1 MLLDVGVM
9 VDVEDVEGNIF
20 FYVKCYGESNK
31 LFDLISIEF
40 FLNKNVS
47 FSKRNIR
54 VSMYIEIV
62 LVEFL
67 VRVIWCCD

>member
-54 VSMYIEIV
+54 VIEIV

-67 VRVIWCCD
+67 VRVIWCRD

>member
-54 VSMYIEIV
+54 VSM
-62 LVEFL
+62 
-67 VRVIWCCD
+67 